1 MTKQVINVG
10 SAANDG
16 SGTPARTAFQYINA
30 NFTELYD
37 FLTGTPN
44 GTTIPTALPIAKGG
58 TGATSA
64 AAARTNLGLGDAAT
78 MTKTA
83 SNTDATLGRSLAVGN
98 FGIGRGIRVKDTDA
112 SGDLNKVITP
122 GFYGNDTFASGTLA
136 LNFPVAGQ
144 VGTLIVTDISGGN
157 DYRAQIYIPLTGGSV
172 SGNFFFRSTADLGA
186 TWSPWTRLIS
196 SNSLDYQRLL
206 NNGFAANKSLG
217 SAALSSFD
225 NGGSFIGLQNTS
237 TGAAAA
243 GDYPTAQAQYI
254 LGLNVGS
261 ASEHAANLS
270 IATSATYIGFRRKS
284 YQGAYTPWYALRGEH
299 NTTVDANGF
308 IKSASPVAKLFA
320 DSIELNDDAQKQ
332 PITLEKLGVGDYLIK
347 GSLGFAQEGWYI
359 EMPKDANGNV
369 LVAVAYKQ
377 LENNDISIKTYKKKF
392 DIETASIV
400 PDLENPVD
408 IPEGRNIDIRFH
420 EEIVLEETLPDDI
433 EQ

>member
-37 FLTGTPN
+37 FLTGTAN
-44 GTTIPTALPIAKGG
+44 GTTIPAALPIAKGG

-98 FGIGRGIRVKDTDA
+98 FGIGRGIRVSDTDA

-144 VGTLIVTDISGGN
+144 VGTLIVTDISGSN
-157 DYRAQIYIPLTGGSV
+157 NYRAQIYIPLTGGSV
-172 SGNFFFRSTADLGA
+172 SGNFYFRSTSDLGS
-186 TWSPWTRLIS
+186 TWSTWTRLIS

-206 NNGFAANKSLG
+206 NNGFAANKNLG
-217 SAALSSFD
+217 STALSGFD
-225 NGGSFIGLQNTS
+225 SGGSFIGLQT
-237 TGAAAA
+237 TGAGATAA
-243 GDYPTAQAQYI
+243 GDYPMAQAQYI
-254 LGLNVGS
+254 LGLNASS
-261 ASEHAANLS
+261 ATEHAANLS

-284 YQGAYTPWYALRGEH
+284 HQGSYTPWYALRGEH

-420 EEIVLEETLPDDI
+420 EEVVLEETLPDDI
-433 EQ
+433 E